1 MKLLY
6 YHIAGTLITSPHK
19 NLTCKYIF
27 ADTPNLI
34 DQSSL
39 VKVKSQNDVQICQI
53 SLTCIK
59 VLSEQ
64 YDRITHLKCSRE
76 YFNDS
81 LMTFNIFFK

>member
-1 MKLLY
+1 MYRERESENKQ
-6 YHIAGTLITSPHK
+6 I
-19 NLTCKYIF
+19 KYIYI
-27 ADTPNLI
+27 LG